1 MSEISDKFLLTI
13 DDRVDKL
20 AERIASVEGTL
31 NARTPP
37 RKLIAE
43 FGGYAALVISIL
55 IGGWTLYNNAV
66 VEPNKERAQAE
77 SNFRTDI
84 NNLANLGARIT
95 RAFSESPLA
104 GNAEL
109 TSAAPQRVALLAEIE
124 KADAKMPRV
133 LNFADRLLLASEYE
147 AFSKFPQARKQ
158 LDLAEVVAPD
168 DYQKANVNW
177 RRARLSGMTGD
188 LGAMRDTYQRALD

>member
-20 AERIASVEGTL
+20 AERLANLEGTL

-43 FGGYAALVISIL
+43 YGGYAALVISIL
-55 IGGWTLYNNAV
+55 IGGWTLYNNAF
-66 VEPNKERAQAE
+66 VEPKKERVQAE
-77 SNFRTDI
+77 ANFRTNV

-95 RAFSESPLA
+95 RAFSENALA

-124 KADAKMPRV
+124 RADAEMPRV

-147 AFSKFPQARKQ
+147 TFSKFPQARRQ
-158 LDLAEVVAPD
+158 LDLAEAIAPD

-177 RRARLSGMTGD
+177 KQARIIGTHG
-188 LGAMRDTYQRALD
+188 